1 MAWRRP
7 GDNHYLN
14 HWWLVYRR
22 IYMSFGP
29 NELMS
34 MFAITLISPTS
45 LSNGKFLGRAIPII
59 VSVYYVWDLFQDWD
73 TVLKKV
79 LCFSRKSTI
88 WSNLSGTKKT
98 VTTLHHAIIFFNKM
112 AGLVVGLVQINIL
125 MKMGKSN
132 APAFILKIL
141 CLRHKHNTHFSKQLF
156 VSRHCK
162 FIEADASV
170 N

>member
-7 GDNHYLN
+7 GDSHYLN
-14 HWWLVYRR
+14 HRWLVYRR

-59 VSVYYVWDLFQDWD
+59 VPFTMFETYSKIGIQYWKKYYVSQENLLYDQIYPEPRRQSRLCITRLF
-73 TVLKKV
+73 
-79 LCFSRKSTI
+79 
-88 WSNLSGTKKT
+88 
-98 VTTLHHAIIFFNKM
+98 FFNKM
-112 AGLVVGLVQINIL
+112 AGLVGGLVQINIL